1 MPKRFQY
8 GFRLNVRG
16 VYDDNIALTNTNPIA
31 DFYFAIEPGITLGFG
46 DIVGPDP
53 NFIRFDYAPSIILY
67 ADHSDRER
75 FPKHH
80 DAARA
85 IPVRAPLA
93 PSESGRR
100 APRRGKS
107 RLARIRIQ
115 PGTCR

>member
-8 GFRLNVRG
+8 AFRLNVRG

-67 ADHSDRER
+67 ADHSD
-75 FPKHH
+75 
-80 DAARA
+80 ART
-85 IPVRAPLA
+85 
-93 PSESGRR
+93 PSKTS
-100 APRRGKS
+100 
-107 RLARIRIQ
+107 
-115 PGTCR
+115 